1 MEFCLTMCLGA
12 VVGVSVAALLCVWS
26 SERELKK
33 LDEELDRELADL
45 YIKILVRTTV
55 WDEVRQCKREIVRYV
70 DSKMAEKDKQEETG
84 EEGKHD

>member
-12 VVGVSVAALLCVWS
+12 VVGASVVALLCVWS

-45 YIKILVRTTV
+45 YIKNLVRTTV

-70 DSKMAEKDKQEETG
+70 DSKMAEQDKQEETG
-84 EEGKHD
+84 EEEEA

>member
-12 VVGVSVAALLCVWS
+12 VVGASVMALLCVWS

-45 YIKILVRTTV
+45 CIKNLVRTTV
-55 WDEVRQCKREIVRYV
+55 WEEVIQCKREIVRYV

-84 EEGKHD
+84 EEEEA